1 MRPPSTTERG
11 RLPGRLGSLRLAAA
25 AAACL
30 SCLAAAGCGGLTA
43 ATLRPFPQSTVDPLA
58 RLPAGKVVTEAV
70 ADAEAAPS
78 LTMSGTVT
86 DAGSSI
92 GITLGFKR
100 GGGCVGSVSYP
111 DKGTVKLIVV
121 GKAVYLKPDA
131 KFWTANAGAK
141 APLIMSLLNGR
152 YLEASAS
159 DKTMADLASVCSLST
174 ILNSGS
180 AGTYAKE
187 AVTTLD
193 GIRVLPIKLSDGS
206 TEYVTDT
213 PAPEFVKAI
222 APKGSKVG
230 AGDVSVSVDAPVTL
244 TAPSASQV
252 LNEDQLG
259 RIPTPASTGPVTTAQ
274 TSAG

>member
-1 MRPPSTTERG
+1 M
-11 RLPGRLGSLRLAAA
+11 
-25 AAACL
+25 
-30 SCLAAAGCGGLTA
+30 AGCGGLTA
-43 ATLRPFPQSTVDPLA
+43 ATLRPLPQSTADPLA
-58 RLPAGKVVTEAV
+58 RLPAGKVVTEAA

-86 DAGSSI
+86 DAGTSI
-92 GITLGFKR
+92 GISLGFKR
-100 GGGCVGSVSYP
+100 GRGCVGSVSYP

-141 APLIMSLLNGR
+141 ASLIMTLLNGR

-159 DKTMADLASVCSLST
+159 DKSMADLASVCSLST

-180 AGTYAKE
+180 ATGTYAKE
-187 AVTTLD
+187 AVTTL
-193 GIRVLPIKLSDGS
+193 GGARVLPIKLSDGS

-222 APKGSKVG
+222 APKESKVG

-244 TAPSASQV
+244 TAPPASQV

-259 RIPTPASTGPVTTAQ
+259 LTPTPASTGPVTTAK